1 MIKMKIL
8 YNRIRLNTWINSAL
22 HDRLVK
28 YSTEFGWSKA
38 KIMEDALATW
48 LNERDMEN
56 K

>member
-1 MIKMKIL
+1 MKVL
-8 YNRIRLNTWINSAL
+8 YSRVRINTWINSAL

-28 YSTEFGWSKA
+28 YSKEYGWSKT
-38 KIMEDALATW
+38 KIIEDALANW